1 MLYFLFLLFFL
12 SRNPIEQMAPKRR
25 QTSDASSSSTGT
37 SNDPPVIK
45 AVIIMGGPSRGT
57 RFRPLSFN
65 VPKPL
70 FPVAGD
76 PLLSH
81 HIDACTK
88 VGGFRIMTFPLF

>member
-1 MLYFLFLLFFL
+1 
-12 SRNPIEQMAPKRR
+12 MAPKRR
-25 QTSDASSSSTGT
+25 LGEDGSSTATANTDTNASSTGGAAGGAVDGT
-37 SNDPPVIK
+37 VNTGGVVK

-70 FPVAGD
+70 FPVGGE

-88 VGGFRIMTFPLF
+88 V